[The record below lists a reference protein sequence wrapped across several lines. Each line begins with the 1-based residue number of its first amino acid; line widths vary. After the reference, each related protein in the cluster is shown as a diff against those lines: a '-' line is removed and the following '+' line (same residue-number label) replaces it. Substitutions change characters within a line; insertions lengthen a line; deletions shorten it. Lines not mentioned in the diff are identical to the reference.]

1 MSHQVVW
8 TKLIVE
14 TFIEEAHLS
23 KDEEFVM
30 RTRAAGWT
38 VSQQAMALNT
48 SESSIHRIIRR
59 LKHKYDIVQRYN
71 VILPPRKKSAKELYM
86 DTH

>member
-1 MSHQVVW
+1 MAHQVMW

-23 KDEEFVM
+23 KDEEFVL

-38 VSQQAMALNT
+38 VSQQASHLNVAEIT
-48 SESSIHRIIRR
+48 VHRIIAR
-59 LKHKYDIVQRYN
+59 LKKKYDIVQKTN

>member
-59 LKHKYDIVQRYN
+59 LKHKYDIVQQYN